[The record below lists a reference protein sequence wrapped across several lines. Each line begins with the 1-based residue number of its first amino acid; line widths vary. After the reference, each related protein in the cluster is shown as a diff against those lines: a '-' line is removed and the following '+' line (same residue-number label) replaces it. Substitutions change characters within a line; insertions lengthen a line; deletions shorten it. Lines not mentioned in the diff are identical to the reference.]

1 MKRISLF
8 TLFFSFVFILLHS
21 GCKHEDTNAF
31 AKLLNRNEKIMNGKE
46 WDFVQN
52 YYQEMSLKIK
62 KNPNDNESKLKLAQ
76 LFIQEARVTGEHGHY
91 YNAALDL
98 TNQVIKNEVKN
109 KDLVFNA
116 MVTKA
121 GVQLSHHAF
130 AAALETGHA
139 ALKINA
145 FNAQL
150 FGVLVDANVELGNY
164 KEAVAL
170 ADKMMA
176 IRPDLRSY
184 SRVSYLREIY
194 GDVNGAKEA
203 MMMAINAGYP
213 GYEETAWAMHTYG
226 DMLIRYNELDKAQQV
241 YEAILA
247 ERENYPFAMAAMA
260 QIAIKKGDADKGE
273 KLLKQAIAIIPE
285 VSYYVTLA
293 ELYKN
298 KGRATELEQMKKE
311 ILVMLKDDEKSG
323 HNMDLEYAYVY
334 QHLFQDTNM
343 ATKYAQKELVK
354 RPANIDVNRSLALIA
369 LQAKD
374 MESAKKYYSLAT
386 ATNSKHP
393 DLELIKSKI

>member
-1 MKRISLF
+1 MKSFFHTAGLTFSLM
-8 TLFFSFVFILLHS
+8 LLLS
-21 GCKHEDTNAF
+21 IGCKKEEPYTM

-52 YYQEMSLKIK
+52 YYQDLSLKIK
-62 KNPNDNESKLKLAQ
+62 KNPLDNDSKLKLAQ

-98 TNQVIKNEVKN
+98 TNQIIKNEVKN

-116 MVTKA
+116 LVTKA

-130 AAALETGHA
+130 VAALETGNEA
-139 ALKINA
+139 IKINP

-150 FGVLVDANVELGNY
+150 YGVLVDANVELGKY

-184 SRVSYLREIY
+184 SRVSYLREIH
-194 GDVNGAKEA
+194 GDVTGAKEA

-241 YEAILA
+241 YEAILK
-247 ERENYPFAMAAMA
+247 ERNNYPFAVAALA
-260 QIAIKKGDADKGE
+260 EIAIKKGDAQKGE
-273 KLLKQAIAIIPE
+273 KMLKQAIEIIPE
-285 VSYYVTLA
+285 VGYYVTLA
-293 ELYKN
+293 ELYKDNGN
-298 KGRATELEQMKKE
+298 KVALDQLKKE
-311 ILVMLKDDEKSG
+311 ILVMLKDDEASG

-334 QHLFQDTNM
+334 QHLFEDT
-343 ATKYAQKELVK
+343 AKAAQYAQKELVK
-354 RPANIDVNRSLALIA
+354 RPNNIDVNRSLALIA

-374 MESAKKYYSLAT
+374 TESAKKYYTLAT
-386 ATNSKHP
+386 ATNSQHP
-393 DLELIKSKI
+393 DLAIIKSKI